1 MRQVVLTAPKQ
12 IEFREVAAPEAG
24 NLKSDEVLL
33 RILRIGICGSE
44 IHSYHGQHP
53 ATFYP
58 VVQGHEY
65 SAEVV
70 AVGGAVRKVKPGDRV
85 TGRPQLVCGECNPCK
100 RGQYNVCSNLRV
112 EAFQA
117 DGVAQDYFVIPEERV
132 VALPEGMSPDYGAMV
147 EPTAVA
153 AHATSRPRALE
164 GRNVVVSGAGT
175 IGNLVAQ
182 FARARGAKRVVI
194 TDVSDYRLSKARE
207 CGIERTL
214 NVAREPLDGK
224 IAELFGDEG
233 YQVAFECAGVESSV
247 RSLMATVEKGGDVVI
262 VGVHAKDP
270 AVSMFHLG
278 EHELNLIGSMM
289 YRHEDYLKAVE
300 EISAGRIRLAPLVSN
315 RFPLEKYREAYEFI
329 DANRETCMKVLI
341 ELEDGKASDRRYRR
355 VVVGRA
361 AGRAEARRRARQLR
375 LLCAGAG
382 CRGVHRKRRR
392 AGCFGRRTARRH
404 RRAGTR
410 RAGRAAQRAS
420 HEYGRGDARRSG
432 RSRLPHPRAGGVGLH
447 RTHGGG
453 RCRRGTL

>member
-12 IEFREVAAPEAG
+12 IEFREGAAPEAG

-341 ELEDGKASDRRYRR
+341 DLEDGKA
-355 VVVGRA
+355 
-361 AGRAEARRRARQLR
+361 
-375 LLCAGAG
+375 
-382 CRGVHRKRRR
+382 
-392 AGCFGRRTARRH
+392 
-404 RRAGTR
+404 
-410 RAGRAAQRAS
+410 
-420 HEYGRGDARRSG
+420 
-432 RSRLPHPRAGGVGLH
+432 
-447 RTHGGG
+447 
-453 RCRRGTL
+453 

>member
-70 AVGGAVRKVKPGDRV
+70 AVGSAVRKVKPGDRV

-132 VALPEGMSPDYGAMV
+132 VALPEGMSPDYGAMDV
-147 EPTAVA
+147 PTAVA

-247 RSLMATVEKGGDVVI
+247 RSLMARVEKGGDVVI

-341 ELEDGKASDRRYRR
+341 DLEDGKA
-355 VVVGRA
+355 
-361 AGRAEARRRARQLR
+361 
-375 LLCAGAG
+375 
-382 CRGVHRKRRR
+382 
-392 AGCFGRRTARRH
+392 
-404 RRAGTR
+404 
-410 RAGRAAQRAS
+410 
-420 HEYGRGDARRSG
+420 
-432 RSRLPHPRAGGVGLH
+432 
-447 RTHGGG
+447 
-453 RCRRGTL
+453 

>member
-164 GRNVVVSGAGT
+164 GRN
-175 IGNLVAQ
+175 
-182 FARARGAKRVVI
+182 
-194 TDVSDYRLSKARE
+194 DVSDYRLSKARE

-341 ELEDGKASDRRYRR
+341 DLEDGKA
-355 VVVGRA
+355 
-361 AGRAEARRRARQLR
+361 
-375 LLCAGAG
+375 
-382 CRGVHRKRRR
+382 
-392 AGCFGRRTARRH
+392 
-404 RRAGTR
+404 
-410 RAGRAAQRAS
+410 
-420 HEYGRGDARRSG
+420 
-432 RSRLPHPRAGGVGLH
+432 
-447 RTHGGG
+447 
-453 RCRRGTL
+453 